1 MKIDRWV
8 GRLIYMELKKIILI
22 QNGKSRQMD
31 SKEEVIEFL
40 FGDNYY
46 NLSLEE
52 RKELI
57 KLNTI
62 ANTINLDKK
71 LLILDNKKNTSF
83 NLDTDFIIYDEVTY
97 LLSLLILNKCMLLEK
112 KDSNIL
118 TSDIDKSNIS
128 DNYIIVNTFAKE
140 LLKKYI
146 ERIYKTE
153 E

>member
-62 ANTINLDKK
+62 VNTINLDRK

-83 NLDTDFIIYDEVTY
+83 NLDTDFIVYDEVTY
-97 LLSLLILNKCMLLEK
+97 LLSLLMLNKCMLLEK
-112 KDSNIL
+112 KDSNIF
-118 TSDIDKSNIS
+118 TSDIDKSNIL

-146 ERIYKTE
+146 ERICKTE

>member
-1 MKIDRWV
+1 
-8 GRLIYMELKKIILI
+8 MELKKIILI

-62 ANTINLDKK
+62 VNTINLDRK